1 MNPDKIK
8 WKYLSFIELRI
19 TFIIYISLLH
29 KRITLHMKNNIFLT
43 LILLYSFT
51 LTSYSQVAMGKWNTH
66 FAYNSVSQIAQSD
79 NKIYAVSDGALF
91 SVDKL
96 DGNMEFYSKLSGLN
110 DANISRIEF
119 DSVGKQLLII
129 YINGNIDVLGSGG
142 ITNIPDFYNK
152 QMSSTKDV
160 NQIQFYNNRA
170 YLSCNFGIIVLNM
183 QKKEVADTYF
193 IGPNASEVKVLNTT
207 VNNGTIYALA
217 ASTIFS
223 ASVSDPHLVN
233 YAEWTTLTGLPGSG
247 NLQNISSFGGQLILL
262 RGDYLYK
269 QEADNSW
276 STILPNV
283 SVTNFNVSNS
293 SLNVFTA
300 NSVYLID
307 NLYNIKQV
315 NDLGTI
321 SDVEFDV
328 QKSTYYF
335 AANSMGII
343 SYKQTGTETPVT
355 SYFKPMGPAV
365 NLPWNLTFAGDKL
378 FVVPGGRWGA
388 QSFIP
393 GVLMMY
399 EKGIWTNI
407 QGKTIQDI
415 TGQKVLDFMNVAI
428 DLTPP
433 TDPNVPKYSHFFV
446 SSYGTG
452 LYEFKNNIFTNWFN
466 NTNSTLETIIPRDPY
481 NYIRLDGAVFDTHG
495 NLFMTNSGVSEG
507 IQVLLADGTWKKLY
521 YSQASS
527 VPTLGTILI
536 SNQNQKWVTSVRS
549 KPGLFVFD
557 DNGTVSDQNDDKSV
571 FISPFIF
578 PEQDNNGQ
586 TKLVPI
592 YPIQVNS
599 VAQDKNG
606 VVWVGTD
613 VGPFLFSNLS
623 KVFDPE
629 YTCSRVKIPRNDS
642 TNLADYLLVG
652 ENIQAIAIDGANR
665 KWLGT
670 KASGVYLMSENGQ
683 QTIQHFTVSNSPLLS
698 NNIMSLAINP
708 ISGEVFFGT
717 DQGIVSYQ
725 SDANEAGNTFGD
737 VYVYP
742 NPVRQGFTGVI
753 TITGLIDKTQVK
765 ITDINGHLICETVSN
780 GSIATWD
787 GKDVHGRKVSTGI
800 YLAICANTDGTQ
812 NAITKILVIN

>member
-1 MNPDKIK
+1 
-8 WKYLSFIELRI
+8 
-19 TFIIYISLLH
+19 
-29 KRITLHMKNNIFLT
+29 MKKNIFFT
-43 LILLYSFT
+43 LILLFVFSFM
-51 LTSYSQVAMGKWNTH
+51 SFSQVAMGKWNTH

-79 NKIYAVSDGALF
+79 NKIYAVSEGALF

-119 DSVGKQLLII
+119 DNVEKQLLII
-129 YINGNIDVLGSGG
+129 YNNGNIDVMGSGG

-160 NQIQFYNNRA
+160 NQIQFYESKA
-170 YLSCNFGIIVLNM
+170 YLSCNFGIMVLNM

-193 IGPNASEVKVLNTT
+193 IGPNASEVKVLNTI
-207 VNNGTIYALA
+207 VNNGLIYALTTTA
-217 ASTIFS
+217 IYN
-223 ASVSDPHLVN
+223 ASVTDPHLVN
-233 YAEWTTLTGLPGSG
+233 YADWSTLTGLPGSG
-247 NLQNISSFGGQLILL
+247 DFQKISSFGGQLILL
-262 RGDYLYK
+262 RGGTLYK
-269 QEADNSW
+269 QETNNSW
-276 STILPNV
+276 TTILPNV
-283 SVTNFNVSNS
+283 TITNFNVTNL
-293 SLNVFTA
+293 SLNVFSA
-300 NSVYLID
+300 NSIYLID
-307 NLYNIKQV
+307 SLYNIKQT
-315 NDLGTI
+315 NDLGTV
-321 SDVEFDV
+321 SDAEFDA
-328 QKSTYYF
+328 QKNTYYF
-335 AANSMGII
+335 AANSLGII
-343 SYKQTGTETPVT
+343 SYKQTGTETPVI
-355 SYFKPMGPAV
+355 SYFKPVGPAV
-365 NLPWNLTFAGDKL
+365 NSPWNMTFAGDKL
-378 FVVPGGRWGA
+378 FVVPGGRNAA
-388 QSFIP
+388 QYNKP
-393 GVLMMY
+393 GVVMMY
-399 EKGIWTNI
+399 EKGNWTNI
-407 QGKTIQDI
+407 LGTTIGKI
-415 TGQKVLDFMNVAI
+415 TGHEVLDLMNIAVDI
-428 DLTPP
+428 KTP
-433 TDPNVPKYSHFFV
+433 TDPNEPKYSHFFV
-446 SSYGTG
+446 SSFGSG
-452 LYEFKNNIFTNWFN
+452 LYEFRNNKFINWYN
-466 NTNSTLETIIPRDPY
+466 CTNSTLETIIPADQF
-481 NYIRLDGAVFDTHG
+481 NYTRIDGAVLDTQG
-495 NLFMTNSGVSEG
+495 NVFMTNSYVANGV
-507 IQVLLADGTWKKLY
+507 QVLLSDGTWQKLY
-521 YSQASS
+521 YNDISS
-527 VPTLGTILI
+527 IPTLGTIII
-536 SNQNQKWVTSVRS
+536 SNQNQNQKWVISVRS

-557 DNGTVSDQNDDKSV
+557 DNGSISDQKDDKSV
-571 FISPFIF
+571 FIFPFIY

-586 TKLVPI
+586 TKLVSIFPGLI
-592 YPIQVNS
+592 NT

-606 VVWVGTD
+606 VIWVGTD
-613 VGPFLFSNLS
+613 VGPFLFNNLA

-698 NNIMSLAINP
+698 NNIMSIAINP
-708 ISGEVFFGT
+708 LSGEVFFGT

-725 SDANEAGNTFGD
+725 SDANEAGNAFGD

-812 NAITKILVIN
+812 SAITKILVIN